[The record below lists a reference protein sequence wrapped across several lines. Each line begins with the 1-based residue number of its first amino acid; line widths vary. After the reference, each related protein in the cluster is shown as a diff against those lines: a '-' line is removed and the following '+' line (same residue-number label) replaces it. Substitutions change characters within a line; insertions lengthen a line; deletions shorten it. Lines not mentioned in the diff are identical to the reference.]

1 MTRRYMLFD
10 FLSINKLLIREL
22 RISLTKTRELK

>member
-1 MTRRYMLFD
+1 MLFD

-22 RISLTKTRELK
+22 RISLTKTREFMGI

>member
-1 MTRRYMLFD
+1 MLFD

-22 RISLTKTRELK
+22 RISLTKTREFTGI